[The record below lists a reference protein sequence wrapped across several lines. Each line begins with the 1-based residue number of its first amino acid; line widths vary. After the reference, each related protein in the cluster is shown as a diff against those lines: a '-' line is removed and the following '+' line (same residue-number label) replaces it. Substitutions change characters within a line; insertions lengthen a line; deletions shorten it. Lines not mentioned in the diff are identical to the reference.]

1 MQHIRSFDR
10 TNSAFQQDHVRE
22 YGVEITIDDAGVH
35 DAQHAGNC
43 VDENPRELAQQL
55 LIAAEARA
63 AEVRVE

>member
-1 MQHIRSFDR
+1 MH
-10 TNSAFQQDHVRE
+10 
-22 YGVEITIDDAGVH
+22 YGASDAVHRHDVGYSQRGSLEITIDDAGVH